1 MQSQMSE
8 MSATVFNVPASSASD
23 CQSADNVDTSLT
35 RHQRADQVSRS
46 QHLLDPVLHLGLR
59 QLGALRDLGVGC
71 PGREPIADGLE
82 ELLDCSLLG
91 VERHPANHSL
101 TRLVRVHTRPGNLS
115 GENESARV
123 RLRVRLRERHHHS
136 GEVVHE
142 PVAYPPLGHPHGVPV
157 VVDRVHV
164 RGLPK
169 LVHVNL
175 DELQAPDLTDVLHLE
190 AGADLGKNPR
200 SSVVHGLSQFSS
212 KLFESGIARPSKL
225 RASARAFACSS
236 LRPCAIRLNP
246 GRSGLVGG
254 IFIHTE
260 YVFMSLLWA
269 TKKKPRGLHGAASYF
284 RLLHVDVN
292 HGLFL
297 APLRA
302 EGLVDEVQVFPDQMN
317 HVGHSRSCPSVPGL
331 ALGTADPTDDG
342 VTYRLELLLDGVDL
356 DLGHVTSGGLRT
368 DTKSRPSKTYTST
381 LQGPGQTSPPEFPR
395 PLP

>member
-1 MQSQMSE
+1 MPAWAMAIQVFQYLPTVASPMPAISE
-8 MSATVFNVPASSASD
+8 NAFRLTLPSSSFEELRPPLPTSGSTDRAISIAVYGLAFRYSVPASSASD

-46 QHLLDPVLHLGLR
+46 QHLLDPALHLVLR

-269 TKKKPRGLHGAASYF
+269 TKKSPVVYTG
-284 RLLHVDVN
+284 
-292 HGLFL
+292 
-297 APLRA
+297 PLR
-302 EGLVDEVQVFPDQMN
+302 
-317 HVGHSRSCPSVPGL
+317 
-331 ALGTADPTDDG
+331 
-342 VTYRLELLLDGVDL
+342 
-356 DLGHVTSGGLRT
+356 TS
-368 DTKSRPSKTYTST
+368 DSYTST
-381 LQGPGQTSPPEFPR
+381 STTVSSLR
-395 PLP
+395 PCGLKVLLTRSRCSRTR